1 MTTPFKI
8 TELGFYKMR
17 NGEKCK
23 VVDIDE
29 SVKDLKEAVLSRFEN
44 MVFSYLIDGRTG
56 RSQDNSPYDIISKWV
71 EQRVVEIPE
80 CAWFM
85 DKKTGEFFCT
95 AYPNYLTSHRN
106 SDDYLEIKTYPACTV
121 TVED

>member
-1 MTTPFKI
+1 MTTSFKI

-44 MVFSYLIDGRTG
+44 MVFSHLIDGKTG

-71 EQRVVEIPE
+71 EQRVIEIPE

-85 DKKTGEFFCT
+85 HKKTHKVFPT
-95 AYPNYLTSHRN
+95 ACPNYLIGYRN
-106 SDDYLEIKTYPACTV
+106 DEDYLEIKTHPACTV